1 MTIDFDIFASVG
13 EIENKVGK
21 IKPISPKAPVGELNF
36 NLTQPTHRIHTVAY
50 NWRWEGIL
58 ELA

>member
-13 EIENKVGK
+13 EIENRVGK

-36 NLTQPTHRIHTVAY
+36 NFTQPTHRIHLSAVQPKS
-50 NWRWEGIL
+50 
-58 ELA
+58 